1 MVLGTTADTL
11 AVVSAMGAVPQAPV
25 CKAVLQDGGA
35 TALLMQAAEAC
46 RASNRAPVLLPL
58 LLQGVI
64 YWVREPTSAA
74 PLHSGQTWGGRQ
86 RRSLVHQRGDSADSL
101 GVPAE
106 AAIARTRPI
115 VFFHGVG
122 LGLVSGSCCTRMA
135 FGDNR

>member
-1 MVLGTTADTL
+1 MELRLHCCGKQL
-11 AVVSAMGAVPQAPV
+11 N
-25 CKAVLQDGGA
+25 
-35 TALLMQAAEAC
+35 AC
-46 RASNRAPVLLPL
+46 RASNRAQVLLPS

-74 PLHSGQTWGGRQ
+74 PLHSGQTWAGRQ

-122 LGLVSGSCCTRMA
+122 LGLVSASCCTHIALGKR
-135 FGDNR
+135 

>member
-1 MVLGTTADTL
+1 M
-11 AVVSAMGAVPQAPV
+11 
-25 CKAVLQDGGA
+25 
-35 TALLMQAAEAC
+35 
-46 RASNRAPVLLPL
+46 LLPL

-74 PLHSGQTWGGRQ
+74 PLHSGQTWAGRQ

-122 LGLVSGSCCTRMA
+122 LGLVSASCCPCMA
-135 FGDNR
+135 VGGNAEPAVAAGKLRRLHSQTSIG